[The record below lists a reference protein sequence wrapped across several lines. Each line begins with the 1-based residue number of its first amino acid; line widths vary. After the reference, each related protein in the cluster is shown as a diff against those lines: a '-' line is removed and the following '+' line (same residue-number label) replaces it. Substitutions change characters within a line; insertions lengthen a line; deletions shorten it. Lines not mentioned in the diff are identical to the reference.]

1 MPYPNYDKKLIE
13 FTELPY
19 ELGFIDYDYHG
30 TLAGYGCAV
39 EDELIEIIATA
50 NTELILAVLTAYIR
64 GERFCDGLW
73 ASCVQNGVFTA
84 ILRRL
89 KELEAS

>member
-1 MPYPNYDKKLIE
+1 MDYNYHD
-13 FTELPY
+13 
-19 ELGFIDYDYHG
+19 
-30 TLAGYGCAV
+30 TLASYGCTV
-39 EDELIEIIATA
+39 DDELIEVIATA

-73 ASCVQNGVFTA
+73 ASCVQNGVFAA